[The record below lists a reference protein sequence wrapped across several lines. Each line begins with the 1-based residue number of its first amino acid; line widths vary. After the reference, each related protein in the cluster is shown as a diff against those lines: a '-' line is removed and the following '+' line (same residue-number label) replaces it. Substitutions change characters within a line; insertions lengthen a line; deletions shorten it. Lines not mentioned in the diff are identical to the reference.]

1 MRWVWG
7 WTAVSCL
14 VVVSPARAG
23 DGERLA
29 PDQLPPNVANRIREA
44 FGAEPLH
51 GRRVAEGGKACYIVT
66 ATDKGQVIEIFASPN
81 GAVLARKQA
90 FSLARWP
97 DHLADSALF
106 LLLPGLVAGTVARA
120 VFRTAQDGT
129 YSVGGWLSAW
139 VAAGFGISVVVFN
152 LATVPREK
160 DVLVL
165 GAYCIVWG
173 AIAASAI
180 EVFVLAVRPGK
191 DRVARRR
198 WVIRCCIVAAVSLA
212 LTIPIDILRI
222 ERENR
227 YSEKLTL
234 RPTAN

>member
-29 PDQLPPNVANRIREA
+29 PDQLPPDVAKGIREA
-44 FGAEPLH
+44 FRAEPLH
-51 GRRVAEGGKACYIVT
+51 GRREVEGGKARYVVT
-66 ATDKGQVIEIFASPN
+66 ATHKGQVIEIFASPD
-81 GAVLARKQA
+81 GAVLARKTEA

-106 LLLPGLVAGTVARA
+106 LLLPGLVAGAVVRA
-120 VFRTAQDGT
+120 VVRTAQDGT
-129 YSVGGWLSAW
+129 LSVPAGWLSAW
-139 VAAGFGISVVVFN
+139 VAAGIGMSLVVFN

-160 DVLVL
+160 DVVVL
-165 GAYCIVWG
+165 GAYCVVWG

-180 EVFVLAVRPGK
+180 EVFGLAMRPGK

-198 WVIRCCIVAAVSLA
+198 WVV
-212 LTIPIDILRI
+212 
-222 ERENR
+222 
-227 YSEKLTL
+227 
-234 RPTAN
+234 